1 MRNTGAEL
9 HADGRTRDVAIK
21 AVAVRLR
28 TTQLP
33 AAGRHY
39 HLRLLRPA
47 VAALPPTQTARR
59 RRRPFRSE
67 RTGSTRVQAPQV
79 PGVTR
84 SWQLL
89 RQVCRVE
96 NSRSKHRRPA
106 LHFHSVTL
114 KCEVIESDTYC
125 LIALVGIPIVFCS
138 SNFDRATHLFCD
150 NSRSISD

>member
-47 VAALPPTQTARR
+47 VAALPPTQSARR

-96 NSRSKHRRPA
+96 KKIAVVGWRRSIVVRTLVLAGELSLSCARLLAGCVTTLRLSHP
-106 LHFHSVTL
+106 LSVTQHGQL
-114 KCEVIESDTYC
+114 SHPS
-125 LIALVGIPIVFCS
+125 LRG
-138 SNFDRATHLFCD
+138 R
-150 NSRSISD
+150 